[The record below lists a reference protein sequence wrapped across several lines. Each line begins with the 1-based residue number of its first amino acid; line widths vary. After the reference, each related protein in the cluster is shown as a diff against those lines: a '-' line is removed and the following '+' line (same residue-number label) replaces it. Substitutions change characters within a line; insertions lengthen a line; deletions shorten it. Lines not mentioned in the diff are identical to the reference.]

1 MSSRPNG
8 DESNSPER
16 TGEPRPTRHEE
27 DAEDVACRKTEKTSD
42 LWPAGKPR
50 SLRILFTDADATDS
64 SSSDREGVGHIRRRA
79 RRHVHEIEFKSVP
92 VNCRIP
98 AKGPATA
105 TWVSPEDSS
114 LKRFRG
120 VRRRPWGK
128 WAAEIRDPNQRKRVW
143 LGTFNSA
150 EEAATAY
157 DFAAVRLKGENAVT
171 NFPHRK
177 LSGRPVSPTKKSGNG
192 ADSAGEGPDATAS
205 ICENGRPPPNGILKI
220 PDCLG
225 FGHVVPTDS
234 DSSLMDRARQELEHN
249 LKKGYKEKI
258 MGIRERFL
266 LKRTAVR
273 VTGDTASLLKAWWRS
288 HSKWPYPTEED
299 KAKLVKETGLHLK
312 EINNWFMTQRTRN
325 WHKHSSSTLL
335 KSTCN
340 GSNAGDAA
348 LF

>member
-27 DAEDVACRKTEKTSD
+27 DAEDVGLRKTEKTSD
-42 LWPAGKPR
+42 IWPAGKPR

-64 SSSDREGVGHIRRRA
+64 SSSDHEGVGHIRRRA

-92 VNCRIP
+92 VNRRVP
-98 AKGPATA
+98 AKGTVTG

-157 DFAAVRLKGENAVT
+157 DVAAVRLKGENAVT

-177 LSGRPVSPTKKSGNG
+177 LSGRPVSPSKKSGNG
-192 ADSAGEGPDATAS
+192 ADSADKGPDATPS
-205 ICENGRPPPNGILKI
+205 ICENGRPPNGILKI

-225 FGHVVPTDS
+225 FGRVVPTGS
-234 DSSLMDRARQELEHN
+234 ESSLIDRARQELEHN
-249 LKKGYKEKI
+249 LKKVFLAIKFGNSWGLKHQLVIECSVDV
-258 MGIRERFL
+258 FL
-266 LKRTAVR
+266 L
-273 VTGDTASLLKAWWRS
+273 
-288 HSKWPYPTEED
+288 
-299 KAKLVKETGLHLK
+299 
-312 EINNWFMTQRTRN
+312 
-325 WHKHSSSTLL
+325 
-335 KSTCN
+335 
-340 GSNAGDAA
+340 
-348 LF
+348 

>member
-16 TGEPRPTRHEE
+16 TGEPRPTSHEE

-42 LWPAGKPR
+42 IWPVEKPR

-92 VNCRIP
+92 VNRRVP

-105 TWVSPEDSS
+105 TWVSPEDGSM
-114 LKRFRG
+114 KRFRG

-157 DFAAVRLKGENAVT
+157 DVAAVRLKGENAVT

-177 LSGRPVSPTKKSGNG
+177 LSERQVPPAKKSGNG
-192 ADSAGEGPDATAS
+192 ADSAGEVPDATAS
-205 ICENGRPPPNGILKI
+205 ICENGRPPNGILKI

-225 FGHVVPTDS
+225 FGHVVPTGS
-234 DSSLMDRARQELEHN
+234 ESSLMDRARKELEHN

-312 EINNWFMTQRTRN
+312 EINNWFMTQRNRN
-325 WHKHSSSTLL
+325 WHKHSSSTEL
-335 KSTCN
+335 KTTCN
-340 GSNAGDAA
+340 GSSAGDAA